1 VCNGEVLLALV
12 SAQEHVGEYGVHWN
26 FFFTLAGVAL
36 LTSLISIPPS
46 WYGPLG
52 IMILAGKVITIG
64 SWIFERWS
72 ETCQPPLKSCISLSD
87 HPV

>member
-52 IMILAGKVITIG
+52 IMILAGKGITVG
-64 SWIFERWS
+64 SWIF
-72 ETCQPPLKSCISLSD
+72 
-87 HPV
+87 